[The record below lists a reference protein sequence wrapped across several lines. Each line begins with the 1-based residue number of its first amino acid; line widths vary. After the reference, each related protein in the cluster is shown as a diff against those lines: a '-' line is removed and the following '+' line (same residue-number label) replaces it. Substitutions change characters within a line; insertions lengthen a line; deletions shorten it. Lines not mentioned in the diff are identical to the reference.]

1 MTPRRFLHVALASF
15 IGLQFVVAS
24 GAFVRLTGSGLGC
37 ENWPRCGATPF
48 PAKGYHA
55 FIEFGNRLVAL
66 AGIALALVVWLA
78 ARRVDGLPQWVR
90 RAALAA
96 FLGTVAQIP
105 LGGVTVLL
113 ELHPLAVMAHFL
125 LALVVTA
132 LATVVL
138 LEAWGNERGFA
149 PSTVPTWFLIA
160 AIVGVAA
167 CAVMI
172 VTGAVVTASGPHPGS
187 DDAVERLGIGIR
199 DTVYVHVR
207 ATAVYGLGLLLFGWQ
222 LLRKR
227 RELPGVVV
235 LAGCLLA
242 VLVAQM
248 VVGEL
253 QYRNA
258 LPWGL
263 VLVHVTLA
271 GAIWALTVAIAH
283 SVLHPPAPL
292 GAVTQAR
299 VAAPPAAVRGAWD
312 E

>member
-1 MTPRRFLHVALASF
+1 
-15 IGLQFVVAS
+15 
-24 GAFVRLTGSGLGC
+24 
-37 ENWPRCGATPF
+37 
-48 PAKGYHA
+48 
-55 FIEFGNRLVAL
+55 
-66 AGIALALVVWLA
+66 
-78 ARRVDGLPQWVR
+78 
-90 RAALAA
+90 
-96 FLGTVAQIP
+96 
-105 LGGVTVLL
+105 
-113 ELHPLAVMAHFL
+113 MAHFL

-132 LATVVL
+132 LAMIVV
-138 LEAWGNERGFA
+138 LEAWGHQRGFA
-149 PSTVPTWFLIA
+149 SSTFPTWFVVA

-172 VTGAVVTASGPHPGS
+172 VTGAVATASGPHPGS

-222 LLRKR
+222 LLRRR

-235 LAGCLLA
+235 LAGFLLG

-248 VVGEL
+248 VVGEV

-263 VLVHVTLA
+263 VLLHVTLA
-271 GAIWALTVAIAH
+271 GAIWVLTVALAH
-283 SVLHPPAPL
+283 SMFRPAAPL
-292 GAVTQAR
+292 RHRRDTSAR
-299 VAAPPAAVRGAWD
+299 PISR